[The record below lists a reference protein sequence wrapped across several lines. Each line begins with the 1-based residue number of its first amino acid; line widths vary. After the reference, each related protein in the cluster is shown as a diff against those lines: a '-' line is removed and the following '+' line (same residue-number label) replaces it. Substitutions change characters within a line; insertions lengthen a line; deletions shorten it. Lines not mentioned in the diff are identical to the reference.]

1 MDCFRRDARIYTE
14 KTKKT
19 EKTEKTEKILLNGII
34 YQQILAQTLNIT
46 HDRLIECLTISNNNI
61 NLLRF
66 LSAQGHDLQNRNTN
80 YLLKKRITNNFIE

>member
-19 EKTEKTEKILLNGII
+19 EKKILDIII

-46 HDRLIECLTISNNNI
+46 HDRLIECLNISNNNI
-61 NLLRF
+61 KLLRF
-66 LSAQGHDLQNRNTN
+66 LSTQGHDLQNRNTN
-80 YLLKKRITNNFIE
+80 YLLKNRLTNNLIE